1 MTITLLPKEIAEF
14 LQVNVLGCHL
24 VGVSND
30 NEVFVEFDHED
41 PLLERDAAVAIRK
54 QFPEVTRVTVVVRPS
69 ITQLKEMIDALNQ
82 AVGEETS
89 PKKPLLD
96 IGSF

>member
-14 LQVNVLGCHL
+14 LQANVLGCHL
-24 VGVSND
+24 VGVSNE

-41 PLLERDAAVAIRK
+41 PTMEKDAAVALRA
-54 QFPEVTRVTVVVRPS
+54 QFPEITQVTVVIRPS

-82 AVGEETS
+82 AVGESTP